1 MKRLIVSFLFII
13 NLGFS
18 QTNYSL
24 SFDGADDY
32 VDCGNDTSLY
42 VTEDFTIELWFKQT
56 EWSSDPSNYNYLF
69 SKRDG
74 ASTDAGIVLGTSS
87 DTQDL
92 WFWITRSEENDWGYV
107 SGNFTA
113 NHTIQLNQ
121 WYHVVV
127 VFSGSEIESY
137 ETNENITIYLNG
149 LVQNIEIASNFTGSI
164 PDHSN
169 APLTIG
175 NRSDLNRP
183 FLGSIDEV
191 RVWDTVRSETEI
203 RENIL
208 NDLSGAEYGL
218 VGYWNF
224 NEGTGATAEDVS
236 PNTNDGV
243 ITGAVFSTD
252 LHPNL
257 LALFSSD
264 RYIQLPP
271 FDVQFTDYSLSQDS
285 IVSWNWDF
293 GDGTASLEQNPI
305 HSYTYDSTYTVSL
318 TVTDI
323 HDSTDTFVK
332 ENLIMVNSLATI
344 TSPISGDSLNAY
356 NNYYYNIQWTSK
368 INTNLGWRLDLYKG
382 DTILLSSYY
391 YQPMGQEYHEIHP
404 NYSYQFQVEDN
415 TCGSCLTDSDYKFR
429 LNGFIDDWNPD
440 GNYVLNDSGWV
451 ESDYFTILNPM
462 PTPAEVI
469 YPTLQDTFST
479 HVDNDV
485 PISFTWYPS
494 EDIDSDDVIYTL
506 TIELEFF
513 GNTYTDEHE
522 NISDTTYD
530 VSSHSLDVL
539 LGGLN
544 LDESTLLWYVK
555 SSDGE
560 YNVMSDS
567 GQFVLT
573 RSVLGLNN
581 QFSIPTEFSLHQN
594 YPNPFNPVT
603 TLRYDLPENGM
614 VNITIYNMLGKQVK
628 TLINQTQDAGY
639 RSVIW
644 DATNDYGKPVSAGIY
659 LYQIQAGEYMQTKK
673 MVLLK

>member
-1 MKRLIVSFLFII
+1 MKNLTPIITAIFL
-13 NLGFS
+13 LTS
-18 QTNYSL
+18 LTTAQNYSL
-24 SFDGADDY
+24 SFDGVDDY

-56 EWSSDPSNYNYLF
+56 EWSSDPSHFNYIY

-74 ASTDAGIVLGTSS
+74 AGYNGLVIGTNS
-87 DTQDL
+87 DTHQL
-92 WFWITRSEENDWGYV
+92 FFFIIKESNNQWGYV
-107 SGNFTA
+107 SGIFYVNDVIA
-113 NHTIQLNQ
+113 LNQ
-121 WYHVVV
+121 WYHVAVT
-127 VFSGSEIESY
+127 FSGSEILSY
-137 ETNENITIYLNG
+137 ETNDNINIYING
-149 LVQNIEIASNFTGSI
+149 FNQNIDFDSNFTGSI
-164 PDHSN
+164 PDLSTS
-169 APLTIG
+169 PLTIG
-175 NRSDLNRP
+175 NRSDLNRSFP
-183 FLGSIDEV
+183 GLIDEV

-203 RENIL
+203 TENIL
-208 NDLSGAEYGL
+208 NDLTGTEYGL

-224 NEGTGATAEDVS
+224 NEGTGTTAEDVS

-243 ITGAVFSTD
+243 ITGAVYSTD
-252 LHPNL
+252 LHPNV
-257 LALFSSD
+257 LASFSSG

-271 FDVQFTDYSLSQDS
+271 FGVQFTDYSLPQDS
-285 IVSWNWDF
+285 IVSWNWAF
-293 GDGTASLEQNPI
+293 GDGTTSSEQNPI

-323 HDSTDTFVK
+323 HDSSDTHVK
-332 ENLIMVNSLATI
+332 EDLITVYTEMATI
-344 TSPISGDSLNAY
+344 TSPTSGQEFMAY
-356 NNYYYNIQWTSK
+356 SFYYDFSWTS
-368 INTNLGWRLDLYKG
+368 LFDDWVRHWRLDWYKS
-382 DTILLSSYY
+382 DSLLSS
-391 YQPMGQEYHEIHP
+391 QDIDIISQWHSD
-404 NYSYQFQVEDN
+404 SYPDFNIDIWVEESY
-415 TCGSCLTDSDYKFR
+415 CGSCLTDDDYKFR
-429 LNGFIDDWNPD
+429 LNVFLEG
-440 GNYVLNDSGWV
+440 DSGWV

-462 PTPAEVI
+462 PTPAELI

-513 GNTYTDEHE
+513 GKTYTDEHE

-555 SSDGE
+555 SSDDE

-573 RSVLGLNN
+573 RSVLGLHD
-581 QFSIPTEFSLHQN
+581 QFSIPTEFALHQN

-603 TLRYDLPENGM
+603 TLRYDLPENGY
-614 VNITIYNMLGKQVK
+614 VNVTVYDMLGREIR
-628 TLINQTQDAGY
+628 TLVNSTQDAGFK
-639 RSVIW
+639 SVIW
-644 DATNDYGKPVSAGIY
+644 DATNDYGKPVSAGVY
-659 LYQIQAGEYMQTKK
+659 LYQIQAGEFVQTKK